1 MNADEM
7 NADELWDHA
16 ATAVRKEINV
26 GTWQST
32 FSNVEAASL
41 RADVLTLRVPNAI
54 VREKL
59 DGRYRSLLEEA
70 VAEAAGHSVSIDF
83 EQSTPTLFDV
93 EDVQIA
99 RTATGSRSEGS
110 HLSSDGVIDLVSDTS
125 SINGRDDLDVVF
137 PQSPSAPAPAYDPV
151 RRYDFESFVIGA
163 SNRFA
168 HAAALSVA
176 ERPGGSYNP
185 LFIYGDAGLGKT
197 HLLRAIEAYVNSV
210 YPRLTVRYV
219 STESFLNEFVDSIK
233 NSQGTDFKRHY
244 RNVDVLLVD
253 DIQFIAGKD
262 GLQEE
267 FFHTF
272 NELYG
277 ADRQIVLSSDRP
289 PDAIPTLEER
299 LRSRFVM
306 GLLTDIQPPDIE
318 TRMAILRKK
327 AERDGYFL
335 PNEVS
340 EFIADNITSNIR
352 ELEGALNKVTAFAN
366 LNQQPMT
373 RELAEQT
380 LRDFIDDRQPRPIT
394 VEMILDI
401 TAEKFHFSIEELKGK
416 SRRRPLVLAR
426 QMAMFVSRELTELS
440 YPAIAREFG
449 GRDHTTVMHAC
460 DKISALMAERSQIYD
475 DVTVLEKIVRNR
487 AKNA

>member
-1 MNADEM
+1 MNA
-7 NADELWDHA
+7 NELWDIA
-16 ATAVRKEINV
+16 AAAVRREINT

-32 FSNVEAASL
+32 FSNVEASGL
-41 RADVLTLRVPNAI
+41 ADEVLTLRVPNAI

-70 VAEAAGHSVSIDF
+70 VSEAAGQSLAIDF
-83 EQSTPTLFDV
+83 EQSTPTLFDLD
-93 EDVQIA
+93 DVTPSTP
-99 RTATGSRSEGS
+99 TAEPTTESEAEAAP
-110 HLSSDGVIDLVSDTS
+110 
-125 SINGRDDLDVVF
+125 LDVVF
-137 PQSPSAPAPAYDPV
+137 PKSPEPADRPAYDPV

-185 LFIYGDAGLGKT
+185 LFIYGEAGLGKT

-233 NSQGTDFKRHY
+233 NSQGADFKRHY

-277 ADRQIVLSSDRP
+277 ADRQIVLCSDRP

-340 EFIADNITSNIR
+340 EFIADNITTNIR

-366 LNQQPMT
+366 LNQHPMT
-373 RELAEQT
+373 RELAERT

-394 VEMILDI
+394 VPMILDV
-401 TAEKFHFSIEELKGK
+401 TSEKFDFTVEELQGK

-475 DVTVLEKIVRNR
+475 DVTALEKIVRNR

>member
-1 MNADEM
+1 MNAV
-7 NADELWDHA
+7 ELWGHA
-16 ATAVRKEINV
+16 SEAVRKEINT

-32 FSNVEAASL
+32 FSNVEAGGL
-41 RADVLTLRVPNAI
+41 DENVLTLRVPNSI

-70 VAEAAGHSVSIDF
+70 VSEAAGRAVAIDF
-83 EQSTPTLFDV
+83 EQSTPTLFDLD
-93 EDVQIA
+93 DVTPNTPIPEPA
-99 RTATGSRSEGS
+99 AVAAAT
-110 HLSSDGVIDLVSDTS
+110 DAAP
-125 SINGRDDLDVVF
+125 LDVVF
-137 PQSPSAPAPAYDPV
+137 PQSPEPAARPAYDPV

-185 LFIYGDAGLGKT
+185 LFIYGEAGLGKT

-233 NSQGTDFKRHY
+233 NSQGADFKRHY

-277 ADRQIVLSSDRP
+277 ADRQIVLCSDRP

-340 EFIADNITSNIR
+340 EFIADNITTNIR

-366 LNQQPMT
+366 LNQHPMT
-373 RELAEQT
+373 RELAERT

-394 VEMILDI
+394 VKMILDI
-401 TAEKFHFSIEELKGK
+401 TSEKFDFSIDELQGK

-475 DVTVLEKIVRNR
+475 DVTALEKVVRNR

>member
-1 MNADEM
+1 MT
-7 NADELWDHA
+7 ADELWEHA
-16 ATAVRKEINV
+16 SAAVRREV
-26 GTWQST
+26 SDGTWQST
-32 FSNVEAASL
+32 FASVDAGSL
-41 RADVLTLRVPNAI
+41 VDDVLTLRVPNAI

-70 VAEAAGHSVSIDF
+70 VTEAAGQVVAVDF

-93 EDVQIA
+93 EDLGTTAEPAAPTANDDRTSTVDATVGADQI
-99 RTATGSRSEGS
+99 
-110 HLSSDGVIDLVSDTS
+110 
-125 SINGRDDLDVVF
+125 DVVYPST
-137 PQSPSAPAPAYDPV
+137 PQNQPAAYDPI

-185 LFIYGDAGLGKT
+185 LFIYGEAGLGKT
-197 HLLRAIEAYVNSV
+197 HLLRAIEAYVTNV
-210 YPRLTVRYV
+210 YPRLAVRYV

-233 NSQGTDFKRHY
+233 NSQGADFKRHY

-306 GLLTDIQPPDIE
+306 GLLTDIQPPDVE

-327 AERDGYFL
+327 ADRDGYFL

-340 EFIADNITSNIR
+340 EFIAANITTNIR

-373 RELAEQT
+373 RELAERT

-394 VEMILDI
+394 VSMILEV
-401 TAEKFHFSIEELKGK
+401 TAEQFHFSLEELQGK

-475 DVTVLEKIVRNR
+475 DVTVLEKTVRNR
-487 AKNA
+487 AKSA

>member
-1 MNADEM
+1 MNAV
-7 NADELWDHA
+7 ELWDTA
-16 ATAVRKEINV
+16 AAAVRREINI

-32 FSNVEAASL
+32 FSNVEAGGL
-41 RADVLTLRVPNAI
+41 KDNVLTLLVPNAI

-70 VAEAAGHSVSIDF
+70 VSEAAGQTLAIDF
-83 EQSTPTLFDV
+83 EQSTPTLFDLDEV
-93 EDVQIA
+93 TPAVPSISAETST
-99 RTATGSRSEGS
+99 TAT
-110 HLSSDGVIDLVSDTS
+110 DTP
-125 SINGRDDLDVVF
+125 IGPLDVVF
-137 PQSPSAPAPAYDPV
+137 PQSPEPAARPVYDPV

-233 NSQGTDFKRHY
+233 NSQGADFKRHY

-277 ADRQIVLSSDRP
+277 ADRQIVLCSDRP

-366 LNQQPMT
+366 LNQHPMT
-373 RELAEQT
+373 RELAERT

-394 VEMILDI
+394 VTMILNV
-401 TAEKFHFSIEELKGK
+401 TSEKFDFSIDELQGK

-475 DVTVLEKIVRNR
+475 DVTALEKIVRNR